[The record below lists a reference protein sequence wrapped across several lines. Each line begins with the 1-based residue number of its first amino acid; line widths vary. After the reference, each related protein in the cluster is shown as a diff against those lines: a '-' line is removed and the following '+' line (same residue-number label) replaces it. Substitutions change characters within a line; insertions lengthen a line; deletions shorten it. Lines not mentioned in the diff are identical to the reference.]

1 MVGTR
6 RSLRELIALHE
17 NGGQELN
24 NFVRALR
31 GIQRLPPTD
40 ENSFFHIAGTHGE
53 PFRKRDGDWRF
64 WWGGYCNHGTVLFP
78 SWHRALLLRFE
89 KALQTIVPGVMLP
102 YWDECFD
109 PKSPLPDILTNP
121 VFPLDGDDNNPL
133 YSYKLQQ
140 ALKDTESDKEDQ
152 YSKPQGYTTVR
163 YPLSGL
169 VGTQKDR
176 ENTEVHNLKY
186 GPVAE
191 NELNKNLKEWM
202 LGTVKID
209 TSGGEEKTR
218 TPDTYSIYSR
228 FKLCMDAPNYTVFSN
243 TTSQNEWIEQETKRP
258 VDDGNRHYV
267 VSLES
272 PHNAIHLAIGGFFQ
286 TGIYNADPIRGANG
300 DMGDNE
306 TASFDPIFFLHHCF
320 IDYVFWKWQVKQ
332 NFTERGS
339 LEFIKDFKGTFSQ
352 EAAQPFIPPYTN
364 LHEETPLRP
373 FTKSDGKFYT
383 TLDVTNITELG
394 YEYGLG
400 SFDLMMPG
408 PDIPAPEIQ
417 TKSLAPFTAY
427 KKVSSI
433 DRGKIRGSFIIY
445 LNARDANG
453 NEVVIGREPILS
465 RWQTAGCMNCQ
476 THLNAEAIFAI
487 DENTLN
493 SLKGTRK
500 KNGLQAEGHSPQKL
514 EFWGTVGT
522 RNKEHKKYFDAPQGH
537 GNLEADQPRE
547 EIKPIVID
555 L

>member
-6 RSLRELIALHE
+6 RSLRELIALHK

-24 NFVRALR
+24 NFIRALR

-64 WWGGYCNHGTVLFP
+64 GG
-78 SWHRALLLRFE
+78 ADI
-89 KALQTIVPGVMLP
+89 TIVPGVMLP

-109 PKSPLPDILTNP
+109 STSPLPDVLTNP
-121 VFPLDGDDNNPL
+121 VFLLDGDDNNPL

-140 ALKDTESDKEDQ
+140 ALKDTESGKEDQ

-169 VGTQKDR
+169 VGTQEDR
-176 ENTEVHNLKY
+176 GNTEAHNQKY

-209 TSGGEEKTR
+209 TSGGEEKTG

-243 TTSQNEWIEQETKRP
+243 TTSQNAWIEQETKRP
-258 VDDGNRHYV
+258 VDENRNYV

-286 TGIYNADPIRGANG
+286 SGIYNANPIRGANG

-339 LEFIKDFKGTFSQ
+339 LKFIKDFKGTFSE

-373 FTKSDGKFYT
+373 FTKSDGNFYT

-394 YEYGLG
+394 YEYGVG
-400 SFDLMMPG
+400 SFDLIAPT
-408 PDIPAPEIQ
+408 PDIPATEIQ

-427 KKVSSI
+427 KKVSGI

-465 RWQTAGCMNCQ
+465 RWQTAGCLNCQ

-500 KNGLQAEGHSPQKL
+500 KGGLQTEEHSPQEL

-522 RNKEHKKYFDAPQGH
+522 RDKEHKKYFDAPQGH
-537 GNLEADQPRE
+537 GILEGDQPRE